1 MKKYFVFKGEISGG
15 RYFLR
20 MFLQQYLIY
29 LFGLGLYLMVVTS
42 YQRACALTESRSTRI
57 LFAINPLLSVLFG
70 APLFFM
76 LGYEDYDTSIFF
88 EDTLSTLLSL
98 VFLITIFIHWYLIF
112 KNRPS

>member
-1 MKKYFVFKGEISGG
+1 
-15 RYFLR
+15 
-20 MFLQQYLIY
+20 
-29 LFGLGLYLMVVTS
+29 
-42 YQRACALTESRSTRI
+42 
-57 LFAINPLLSVLFG
+57 
-70 APLFFM
+70 M

>member
-1 MKKYFVFKGEISGG
+1 
-15 RYFLR
+15 
-20 MFLQQYLIY
+20 
-29 LFGLGLYLMVVTS
+29 MVVTS

-88 EDTLSTLLSL
+88 EDTFLFFVINEPVTFLNEERTSIFTLLSL
-98 VFLITIFIHWYLIF
+98 A
-112 KNRPS
+112 S